1 MIDNEEFLLK
11 VGDEAPDFSLK
22 DQLGRDISLKDFRG
36 KTIILYFY
44 PRDLTP
50 GCAMEACEFRDN
62 IDKFKNKRAV
72 VLGISKDSES
82 LHQRFMKKYGLNFSL
97 LVDDEGEICEMYG
110 VLQKVKVFGK
120 VIFKPIRRTTFVI
133 TPDKIIQRI
142 YRKFKIKGH
151 VYQLLQD
158 LN

>member
-1 MIDNEEFLLK
+1 MDYEEFLLNP
-11 VGDEAPDFSLK
+11 GDEAPDFSLQ
-22 DQLGRDISLKDFRG
+22 DQLGRNISLRDFQG

-44 PRDLTP
+44 PRDMTP
-50 GCAMEACEFRDN
+50 GCATEACQFRDN
-62 IDKFKNKRAV
+62 IDKFKSKKAV

-97 LVDDEGEICEMYG
+97 LVDNEGEICERYG
-110 VLQKVKVFGK
+110 VLQKIKVFGR
-120 VIFKPIRRTTFVI
+120 VIFKPIRRTTFLI
-133 TPDKIIQRI
+133 TPDRIIQKI

-151 VYQLLQD
+151 VYQVLQD